1 MAFKGYRFAVQWIAM
16 NDEPADRDPDSISS
30 YISTCLLAD
39 MYEKD
44 PKKVAKDILL
54 IREYD
59 LGD

>member
-1 MAFKGYRFAVQWIAM
+1 M
-16 NDEPADRDPDSISS
+16 NDEPADRDPDSISG

-39 MYEKD
+39 MYGKD
-44 PKKVAKDILL
+44 PKTVAKAILL